1 MRRRAQSAAGILAV
15 ASGCHDDYPLVCIH
29 NREEERDRPTTP
41 CDFRPSGVIC
51 ALDELKGGTWMGLNR
66 SSGLFSSLKVCHGS
80 DETAEGLRLTPLFS
94 AIVPGRFRR

>member
-1 MRRRAQSAAGILAV
+1 MCILAV

-66 SSGLFSSLKVCHGS
+66 SSGLFSSLLVRPRRVSRRLHR
-80 DETAEGLRLTPLFS
+80 LR
-94 AIVPGRFRR
+94 